1 MPNDRDKLIIMQHT
15 IQIEGILEID
25 QDRGVIYFH
34 SNEHGHTPLRIC
46 SLPKPIPDPSNFGI
60 GLDITHMIGCNWKNE
75 DN

>member
-1 MPNDRDKLIIMQHT
+1 MKQT

-34 SNEHGHTPLRIC
+34 SNGHTPLRIGF
-46 SLPKPIPDPSNFGI
+46 LPKPIPDPLNFGM
-60 GLDITHMIGCNWKNE
+60 GLDIMYMKGCNWKNE